1 VPVTIFEFGDLR
13 LDCSRFELWR
23 AGRSLKLER
32 KPMELLIL
40 LATREGDLVTRAEI
54 AERLWG
60 SEVFVDTEHGINTAI
75 RKIRQTLRDD
85 PEEPRFVQTVMG
97 KGYRFIGPIS
107 EVHPPPSTLHL
118 EPVAPGVIGVATTIP
133 TPQSSTSETGPPSH
147 RPQPR
152 PWLLI
157 GASAVILCCITAL
170 TLRAHWSRERSARA
184 ATTNI
189 QSIAVLPLDNL
200 SGDPAQNYFADGMTD
215 ELTTML
221 AKNST
226 LHVTSRT
233 SAMQYKGAHRPLREI
248 AQALGVDGILEG
260 SVERSD
266 GKVHMTIQLIQAST
280 DTHLWA
286 DSYERDANDVVTLPS
301 EAAEAIAK
309 RLNSAVAPPASAR
322 YINPEAHDAYLH
334 GRYLWFREQYEKSAD
349 YFRKATEL
357 QPDYA
362 LGWTGL
368 ADYYGAGVID
378 GNLDPRTALPAESA
392 AARKAIALDDSLA
405 QAHLSLAA
413 AYWMSNWDPVRADQ
427 EAQRAIEIDP
437 KFAEAHHL
445 RAKFLSM
452 LNRHPD
458 AIEAQK
464 KAMEL
469 DPFGRPW
476 AMAYIYILAR
486 QYDASITDALQRLES
501 TPNDPTLHG
510 ILFWAYRCKGR
521 EKEAVQELERYF
533 TLSGENTS
541 AENVRRT
548 YAQGGYK
555 PTLYWQIR
563 DLERKSAKQYVSP
576 VEMALLYAQLG
587 QREKTLALLEE
598 GYRQH
603 SPQLLD
609 IQNDPAYDFLHA
621 DPRYRSLIRRIGLPP
636 AWQ

>member
-60 SEVFVDTEHGINTAI
+60 SEVFVDTEHGINTAV
-75 RKIRQTLRDD
+75 RKVRQALRDD
-85 PEEPRFVQTVMG
+85 PDQPRFVQTVMG
-97 KGYRFIGPIS
+97 RGYRFIGPIS
-107 EVHPPPSTLHL
+107 EAQLPPPAIQP
-118 EPVAPGVIGVATTIP
+118 EPAAPGASDVATAIP
-133 TPQSSTSETGPPSH
+133 TPQSSTSETGAPTH
-147 RPQPR
+147 RPR
-152 PWLLI
+152 LRSGLLI
-157 GASAVILCCITAL
+157 GASAVAVCCIMAL
-170 TLRAHWSRERSARA
+170 TLRAHWSREHSARA
-184 ATTNI
+184 AASNI

-233 SAMQYKGAHRPLREI
+233 SVMQYKGAHRPLREI

-260 SVERSD
+260 SVEHAD

-286 DSYERDANDVVTLPS
+286 DSYERDANDVVTLPA
-301 EAAEAIAK
+301 EAAQAIAK
-309 RLNSAVAPPASAR
+309 RLNSAAPLPKSAR
-322 YINPEAHDAYLH
+322 YVSPEAHDAYLH
-334 GRYLWFREQYEKSAD
+334 GRYLWFSGQYDKSAE

-362 LGWTGL
+362 EGWAGL
-368 ADYYGAGVID
+368 ADYYGGGTV
-378 GNLDPRTALPAESA
+378 GGQLDPRKTLPIMDA
-392 AARKAIALDDSLA
+392 AARKAVALDDSLP

-413 AYWMSNWDPVRADQ
+413 TYWLHNWDLARADR
-427 EAQRAIEIDP
+427 EVLRAIELDP

-445 RAKFLSM
+445 RAKILGA
-452 LNRHPD
+452 LNRHQE
-458 AIEAQK
+458 AIAEQK
-464 KAMEL
+464 IATEL
-469 DPFGRPW
+469 DPFARPF
-476 AMAYIYILAR
+476 ALALSYALAR
-486 QYDASITDALQRLES
+486 QYDAAITDGLQRLES
-501 TPNDPTLHG
+501 TPNDATLHG
-510 ILFWAYRCKGR
+510 VLSWAYRCKGMH
-521 EKEAVQELERYF
+521 KEAVQMLGPYF
-533 TLSGENTS
+533 LLQGDKSS
-541 AENVRRT
+541 AESVRQ
-548 YAQGGYK
+548 AFEQGGYK
-555 PTLYWQIR
+555 AVVRWEISDT
-563 DLERKSAKQYVSP
+563 ERKSTKQYVSP
-576 VEMALLYAQLG
+576 VDLALHHAQLG

-603 SPQLLD
+603 SPYMLD
-609 IQNDPAYDFLHA
+609 IQNDPAYDFLHT
-621 DPRYRSLIRRIGLPP
+621 DERYRSIIRKIGLPP
-636 AWQ
+636 AW